1 VRRRAALVATAVT
14 VPLVLIIGLLLGH
27 SQQKKAATPPVS
39 AAPLALSPIT
49 VAAPPPNPAADQP
62 CTAMLG
68 GLPITLSGLSGR
80 PARSTWTYVAAWG
93 DPAIV
98 LRCGIPR
105 PAALTAGSSALAVGV
120 DGVYWLPVPQK
131 DVTVWTA
138 IDRAVYIEV
147 TVPKSYAQPPLAP
160 ISDAIA
166 KALPAVCVVDPNEAD
181 VSKLCTHR
189 P

>member
-1 VRRRAALVATAVT
+1 MRRRAALIATAVT
-14 VPLVLIIGLLLGH
+14 VPLVVIIGLLLGH
-27 SQQKKAATPPVS
+27 AQQKKAAKPTVS
-39 AAPLALSPIT
+39 AGALALSPIT
-49 VAAPPPNPAADQP
+49 VAAPPPNSAADQP
-62 CTAMLG
+62 CTALLG

-80 PARSTWTYVAAWG
+80 PARSSWTYVAAWG

-98 LRCGIPR
+98 LRCGTPR
-105 PAALTAGSSALAVGV
+105 PAALTAGSSAIAIAV
-120 DGVYWLPVPQK
+120 DGVYWLPAPQK
-131 DVTVWTA
+131 NLTVWTS

-160 ISDAIA
+160 IADAIA
-166 KALPAVCVVDPNEAD
+166 KALPAVCVVDPNETD